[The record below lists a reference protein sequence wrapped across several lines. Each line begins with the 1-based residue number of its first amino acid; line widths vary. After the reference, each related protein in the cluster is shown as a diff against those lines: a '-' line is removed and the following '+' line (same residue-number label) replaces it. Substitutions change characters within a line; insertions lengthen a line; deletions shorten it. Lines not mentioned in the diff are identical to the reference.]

1 MQSRYEGE
9 TMKKTAT
16 IPPLKEVHIM
26 FYLYISRTT
35 AHKGHVLSF
44 PNVVSIYST
53 DCISERE
60 QSEQNV

>member
-1 MQSRYEGE
+1 
-9 TMKKTAT
+9 
-16 IPPLKEVHIM
+16 M

-53 DCISERE
+53 DCISDRQ
-60 QSEQNV
+60 QSEQKI